1 MKGKV
6 KKLLSEKR
14 CGFIHGTDKK
24 DYFFHASALQT
35 VKYEE
40 VEVGMAV
47 EFEPSEGEKG
57 LRAED
62 VYPE

>member
-1 MKGKV
+1 MKGKI
-6 KKLLSEKR
+6 KKLLVDKR
-14 CGFIHGTDKK
+14 CGFINGADRK
-24 DYFFHASALQT
+24 DYFFHASALKT

-47 EFEPSEGEKG
+47 EFEESEGEKG